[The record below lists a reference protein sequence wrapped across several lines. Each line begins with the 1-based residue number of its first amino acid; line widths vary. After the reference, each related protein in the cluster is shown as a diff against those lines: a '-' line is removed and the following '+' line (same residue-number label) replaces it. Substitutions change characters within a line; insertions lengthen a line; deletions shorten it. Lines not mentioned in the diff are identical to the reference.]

1 MKAILCFLCFLLMI
15 SCGKKEETSPQK
27 KPKDG
32 QKRTQT
38 SKVKPTV
45 KQEVKKEKVTES
57 ISPEKLEGMYEY
69 AAGSFVT
76 RYVFTRGGVVSNHRN
91 DKKAWVGIWAT
102 KEKQIMVTKPTGA
115 SLIFEAR
122 DDVSITHIAN
132 ISDQKRT
139 ELAEL
144 MQVRYVKTTNN
155 PAPPMPRAEKEKE
168 QGLKFIGKYECVAE
182 DGKIILLLNPKGA
195 AKIEEQGKV
204 IDQGIWTL
212 KDSTLIVVTEK
223 KRIVLRPMD
232 DGNLTQIATFNE
244 KGEISPDR
252 KVFKRISADEE

>member
-1 MKAILCFLCFLLMI
+1 MI
-15 SCGKKEETSPQK
+15 SCGKKEEASPQK

-38 SKVKPTV
+38 SKV

-76 RYVFTRGGVVSNHRN
+76 RYVFTRGGAVSNHRN
-91 DKKAWVGIWAT
+91 GKKAWVGYWAT
-102 KEKQIMVTKPTGA
+102 KEKRIMVTKPTGA
-115 SLIFEAR
+115 SLIFEVR

-168 QGLKFIGKYECVAE
+168 QGLKFIGKYERVAE